1 MGFPYR
7 YPWPISQLA
16 SRRMRSWSSS
26 STPSATVRMCRS
38 LHMEITWRT
47 TWRLTRSSQLL
58 LTRLLSSFNTSNR
71 ISDNTARLLYLVP
84 KSSSDIRYPRS
95 PKRRS
100 TLQIVSL
107 PSSPILSV
115 TSISR
120 RLLST
125 WYFFTMDST
134 LRTMSLESRVIREKL
149 KEMVS
154 ACPDL
159 FQRSIIRHTSSSTN
173 RSMWLIRFSRSRFP
187 TNAAGEITPFS
198 SS

>member
-1 MGFPYR
+1 
-7 YPWPISQLA
+7 
-16 SRRMRSWSSS
+16 
-26 STPSATVRMCRS
+26 
-38 LHMEITWRT
+38 MEITWRT

-58 LTRLLSSFNTSNR
+58 LTRLLSNFNTSNR

-154 ACPDL
+154 ACPD
-159 FQRSIIRHTSSSTN
+159 
-173 RSMWLIRFSRSRFP
+173 
-187 TNAAGEITPFS
+187 
-198 SS
+198 